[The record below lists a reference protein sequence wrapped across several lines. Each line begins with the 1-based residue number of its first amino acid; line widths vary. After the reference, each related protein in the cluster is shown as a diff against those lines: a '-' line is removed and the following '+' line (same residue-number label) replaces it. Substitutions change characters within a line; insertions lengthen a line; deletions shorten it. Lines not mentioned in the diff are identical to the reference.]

1 MAVRKP
7 CLKDKESDRDQK
19 KEKNREDG
27 KERKDQDDEEVQI
40 PERQIQFDGAHA
52 NTETNKKQKPAKNR
66 QISTRRI
73 WDKKGFSTSKVLY
86 YMKLQPHHTE
96 WKKKQ
101 EEYHKPPELSSKHNV
116 DQETRAPLQQMYRLS
131 IEMKQDLETLQSRG
145 PSSSEQILS
154 QQEALTQQISKL
166 TDVARRHDDE
176 IDNMRAMQ
184 ETTCRNLSWKESR
197 ERANTR

>member
-96 WKKKQ
+96 WKKKTRRVSQ
-101 EEYHKPPELSSKHNV
+101 ATRTKFQAQCRPGNTSTPP
-116 DQETRAPLQQMYRLS
+116 
-131 IEMKQDLETLQSRG
+131 
-145 PSSSEQILS
+145 
-154 QQEALTQQISKL
+154 
-166 TDVARRHDDE
+166 TDVP
-176 IDNMRAMQ
+176 
-184 ETTCRNLSWKESR
+184 T
-197 ERANTR
+197 